1 MNFNTKLIHG
11 NRKEDET
18 GATNTPIYLSN
29 AYAHNSAE
37 KLESILMG
45 NSMGYAYTRISN
57 PTVTAFE
64 RRIASIEGGMVATSA
79 ASGMSA
85 IYLAITNIVE
95 TGDEIIASSGLFGGT
110 YTLMRNLKS
119 FGVNVKFLN
128 TINEETLKESI
139 TDNTKLV
146 FAETIGNPKLDILDI
161 DEVSKVCKEKDVI
174 LIVDSTVTTPYLL
187 KPLEHGAD
195 IVIHSTS
202 KYING
207 TSNSIGGIIV
217 DGGSSKYSNGRF
229 KNFKDFTKK
238 FGKMSFTA
246 KLRSIIGRDLGAAL
260 SPVNAFLNLTGVE
273 TLSLRMREHCKN
285 AIAVAEYLSE
295 NSKVVSVNYPLLK
308 SSEYY
313 TLAEK
318 YYSKGASGVLT
329 FRLGTKENAFKFVN
343 NLKLISNLTNIGDT
357 KTLIIH
363 PSSTICAGNT
373 EEEKL
378 QMGVYDDLLRMSVGI
393 EDIEDIKADIE
404 NALAGI

>member
-1 MNFNTKLIHG
+1 MKFNTKLIHG

-29 AYAHNSAE
+29 AYSHNSAE
-37 KLESILMG
+37 KLESIMMG
-45 NSMGYAYTRISN
+45 TNMGYAYTRISN
-57 PTVTAFE
+57 PTITSFE

-119 FGVNVKFLN
+119 FGVTVKFLD
-128 TINEETLKESI
+128 TINEKTLKENI

-146 FAETIGNPKLDILDI
+146 FAETIGNPKLDVLDI
-161 DEVSKVCKEKDVI
+161 DAVSKVCSENNVI
-174 LIVDSTVTTPYLL
+174 LIIDSTVTTPYLI

-207 TSNSIGGIIV
+207 TSNAIGGIIV
-217 DGGSSKYSNGRF
+217 DGGSDKY
-229 KNFKDFTKK
+229 KNKKFRNFEPFTKK
-238 FGKMSFTA
+238 YGKMAFTA
-246 KLRSIIGRDLGAAL
+246 KLKNTIGRDLGAAL

-285 AIAVAEYLSE
+285 AITVAEYLNE
-295 NSKVVSVNYPLLK
+295 NSKVVSVNYPKLK

-313 TLAEK
+313 DLAEK

-329 FRLGTKENAFKFVN
+329 FRLGSKENAFKFIN

-363 PSSTICAGNT
+363 PSSTICVGNT

-393 EDIEDIKADIE
+393 EDIEDIIEDIE
-404 NALAGI
+404 NALKAI